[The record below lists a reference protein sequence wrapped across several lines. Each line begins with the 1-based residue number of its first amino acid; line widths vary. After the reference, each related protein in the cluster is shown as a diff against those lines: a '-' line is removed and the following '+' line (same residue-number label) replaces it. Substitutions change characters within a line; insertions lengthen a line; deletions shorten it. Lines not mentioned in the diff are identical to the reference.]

1 MDKSLVNLTA
11 HEARDM
17 LDRGDVSS
25 LELTEASLERI
36 EEIDDRVKAFVTVT
50 RNLALE
56 QAREAD
62 VRIAEGN
69 AAPLTGIPMQLK
81 DNICTHG
88 VPTTCSS
95 RMLEEFVPPY
105 DASVVERL
113 RQEDRKSVV

>member
-62 VRIAEGN
+62 AVSY
-69 AAPLTGIPMQLK
+69 
-81 DNICTHG
+81 TH
-88 VPTTCSS
+88 
-95 RMLEEFVPPY
+95 
-105 DASVVERL
+105 L
-113 RQEDRKSVV
+113 RAHET

>member
-69 AAPLTGIPMQLK
+69 AAPLTYGQRRFFSIAKRPQSVT
-81 DNICTHG
+81 DHISSARCTC
-88 VPTTCSS
+88 PRFS
-95 RMLEEFVPPY
+95 RSIRYTPP
-105 DASVVERL
+105 
-113 RQEDRKSVV
+113 